1 MDNAL
6 YHIKI
11 ILNLG
16 VGLHQYC
23 NSLVS
28 NLPEH
33 FNISFKLYKTSLADE
48 MQLLFVCCSM
58 KRLVLLA
65 IRMVFG
71 CLVAAVLLLIDL
83 NSIFY

>member
-23 NSLVS
+23 NSSVS
-28 NLPEH
+28 NFPEH
-33 FNISFKLYKTSLADE
+33 FNISFKLYKTSLADAA
-48 MQLLFVCCSM
+48 MICCCSM

-83 NSIFY
+83 NSVFY

>member
-33 FNISFKLYKTSLADE
+33 FNISFKLYKTSLADAA
-48 MQLLFVCCSM
+48 MICLLFNETVGSSSNQNGFWMSSCSS
-58 KRLVLLA
+58 VTT
-65 IRMVFG
+65 
-71 CLVAAVLLLIDL
+71 
-83 NSIFY
+83 N